1 MLHGVGMEAGFSAL
15 EKWNGHVPVNVYKKF
30 HAEEKPFV
38 NGKQ

>member
-1 MLHGVGMEAGFSAL
+1 MGLGRIAGFSAP
-15 EKWNGHVPVNVYKKF
+15 EKWNGHVLVNVYKEF